1 MANQPGKAPAAGLP
15 SESSPMDFPYVCL
28 ANQPGKAPAASL
40 PPESSPMDFP
50 FACLANQ
57 PGKAPAERLPPE
69 SSPMDFPVLYGQVT
83 PSCSIILLQFHP
95 AIVYF
100 SVPLHDT
107 ADSALLNLAG
117 M

>member
-1 MANQPGKAPAAGLP
+1 MN
-15 SESSPMDFPYVCL
+15 FPVTCL
-28 ANQPGKAPAASL
+28 ANQPGKAPAA
-40 PPESSPMDFP
+40 
-50 FACLANQ
+50 
-57 PGKAPAERLPPE
+57 RLPPE

-117 M
+117 MYEDLPMWSKSEAGKG